1 VVRSSIFPVQRTV
14 NAALLCIL
22 LSLLAGCASPGIT
35 LFDLQPTQ
43 GDQATATLA
52 DGAITVT
59 ARYLDTG
66 EQTQYLT
73 TVGYEP
79 LGLSLRS
86 VPLLTF
92 LFTVQ
97 NRSTQPLTVDPAGI
111 RVAIGEMDLL
121 RPYNYAHLYLALPPG
136 SGRQKTLQDLK
147 NVTYERPVMLEP
159 GTSEEKL
166 LLFRR
171 PAIVGEEVTLLIN
184 GLYLGGQGV
193 DTTLPFTPVDLGK

>member
-1 VVRSSIFPVQRTV
+1 MF
-14 NAALLCIL
+14 
-22 LSLLAGCASPGIT
+22 LSMSAGCASNGIT
-35 LFDLQPTQ
+35 LFDLKSAQ
-43 GDQATATLA
+43 GEGTTKALA

-66 EQTQYLT
+66 EQTEYLT
-73 TVGYEP
+73 TLGYEP

-97 NRSTQPLTVDPAGI
+97 NLSTEPLTVDPAGI

-121 RPYNYAHLYLALPPG
+121 RPYNYAHLYLALPKG
-136 SGRQKTLQDLK
+136 SGRQKALQDLK
-147 NVTYERPVMLEP
+147 DVTYERPVQLEP
-159 GTSEEKL
+159 GAGEEKL

-171 PAIVGEEVTLLIN
+171 PEMVGEEVTLLIN
-184 GLYLGGQGV
+184 GLYLGGRGV
-193 DTTLPFTPVDLGK
+193 DTKLPFTPVDLSK